1 MSNIRI
7 LLPHEYQPQQQHLH
21 SPFILLVFAIQNG
34 GACFSGPNADSTYK
48 RYGPSDACKG
58 GRGGAFA
65 NSVYKL
71 FDDGM
76 HLFFVIFHH
85 PELT

>member
-1 MSNIRI
+1 MIQSI
-7 LLPHEYQPQQQHLH
+7 PSHA
-21 SPFILLVFAIQNG
+21 VFAIQNG
-34 GACFSGPNADSTYK
+34 GACFSGPNAESTYK

-71 FDDGM
+71 FDDGK
-76 HLFFVIFHH
+76 HCFGLFRYIWI
-85 PELT
+85 